1 MKKFYVS
8 FAAMCLS
15 VAAFAQSQR
24 LVVFEQFTQ
33 ASCPPCATANP
44 PLNVMLN
51 ANSTKVVSIKYQ
63 TSWPGVDPMNAQNPT
78 EVADRVTYYGVNGV
92 PDGYLDGGL
101 GFSGQPSSM
110 NVGQINTRY
119 AVPAG
124 FDMTA
129 THSFSPNYDFL
140 NVTVTITASQAMNS
154 GSFTAHVAVIER
166 DIYFTSAPG
175 SNGEKHFEGVM
186 RKMLP
191 DAQGTSLP
199 STWTVGQSQTLTFSV
214 PVPAYIYDL
223 NTIGVVAFVQNA
235 NKGVEQG
242 AYSAPIGGIPT
253 TNDAGISA
261 TSGYSFLNCA
271 SSIIPSVTVKNF
283 ATDPLTSCNINYQV
297 DGGAVITQP
306 WTGNLA
312 LNATAVVS
320 LSQLNLTGGVHTLK
334 FFTSNPNNAVDYKP
348 INNAKEAIVNV
359 VAFYYAAPITE
370 DFQGTQ
376 FPANDWAI
384 NNFNNDATFTKMNGW
399 GGFAT
404 GATASSIFL
413 NIFNITAGK
422 YDELYLPGLGLVGA
436 ASAQL
441 TFDVAYC
448 QYSNENDKLEVMVS
462 TNCGTNWTTLY
473 NKSGAALSTRPAS
486 TNSFAPTANEW
497 RSEVVDLS
505 NYVGQN
511 IIIKLKVTSAYG
523 NNLWLDN
530 INITQVTGIAD
541 ATQGESLNVY
551 PNPTSGL
558 LQVDANIANNNGLQV
573 TVSDVLGNVVYA
585 NQFTQATANKFT
597 IDLTSKS
604 NGMYFVKFEN
614 NKGVE
619 IKKIN
624 LQK

>member
-1 MKKFYVS
+1 MKKIYLSAIAIS
-8 FAAMCLS
+8 FSLAAL
-15 VAAFAQSQR
+15 AQSQR

-44 PLNVMLN
+44 PLNTMLN

-78 EVADRVTYYGVNGV
+78 EVAERVSYYGVNGV

-110 NVGQINTRY
+110 TLTQINNRY

-129 THSFSPNYDFL
+129 THTFSPNYDMI
-140 NVTVTITASQAMNS
+140 NVSVTITASQAMS
-154 GSFTAHVAVIER
+154 GSYVAHVAVIER
-166 DIYFTSAPG
+166 DIHFTTAPG

-191 DAQGTSLP
+191 DANGTTLS
-199 STWTVGQSQTLTFSV
+199 SSWTVGQTQTLTFSI
-214 PVPAYIYDL
+214 PVPSYIYDL

-235 NKGVEQG
+235 SKGVEQG

-261 TSGYSFLNCA
+261 ASGYSFLNCA
-271 SSIIPSVTVKNF
+271 SSITPSVTVKNF
-283 ATDPLTSCNINYQV
+283 ATAPLTSCNINYQV
-297 DGGAVITQP
+297 DGGPVTTQP
-306 WTGNLA
+306 WTGSLA
-312 LNATAVVS
+312 QNATAVVS
-320 LSQLNLTGGVHTLK
+320 LAALNLTGGVHTLK
-334 FFTSNPNNAVDYKP
+334 FYTSNPNNAVDYKP
-348 INNAKEAIVNV
+348 INNAKEATVDV
-359 VAFYYAAPITE
+359 VAFYYAAPLTE
-370 DFQGTQ
+370 DFQSTQ
-376 FPANDWAI
+376 FPSNDWAI
-384 NNFNNDATFTKMNGW
+384 NNFNNDATFTKMTGW

-413 NIFNITAGK
+413 NFYNITAGK
-422 YDELYLPGLGLVGA
+422 YDELYMPGLGLVGA

-448 QYSNENDKLEVMVS
+448 QYSSENDKLEVMIS
-462 TNCGTNWTTLY
+462 NNCGTSWTTLY
-473 NKSGAALSTRPAS
+473 NKSGAALSTRPATTS
-486 TNSFAPTANEW
+486 NFAPTAAEW
-497 RSEVVDLS
+497 RNEVVDLS

-511 IIIKLKVTSAYG
+511 VIIKLKATSAYG

-530 INITQVTGIAD
+530 INVTQVAGIAD
-541 ATQGESLNVY
+541 VTKGETLNVY

-558 LQVDANIANNNGLQV
+558 LQVDANITNNGDLKV
-573 TVSDVLGNVVYA
+573 SVSDVLGNVVYS
-585 NQFTQATANKFT
+585 NQFTQTANKFS
-597 IDLTSKS
+597 IDLSNQA

-614 NKGVE
+614 KNGVE

-624 LQK
+624 VQK